1 MAIIIRGSADPMPGG
16 KSAQKLVRSLRRT
29 SGRAEL
35 EIIIER
41 RDVSVAS
48 VRGLLC
54 LPGECETKELLRVRV
69 PFHHVEAAS

>member
-1 MAIIIRGSADPMPGG
+1 MAG
-16 KSAQKLVRSLRRT
+16 LR
-29 SGRAEL
+29 L

-41 RDVSVAS
+41 RDASVES

-54 LPGECETKELLRVRV
+54 LPGECESKELLRVRV